1 MKKTLL
7 AGIFKRREFTVTGI
21 IIILA
26 ITFGSLSTN
35 FLSISNITNIFIQI
49 SSIGIAA
56 VGMTMV
62 IITGGIDV
70 SAGSILGIVAVI
82 TAKAAI
88 AGLPIPL
95 ILIFGIAIGVLL
107 GGINGS
113 LVSFMGIP
121 PIIVTLGTMSF
132 FRAMVFQLLGGR
144 WISSFPEAFRKIS
157 TGNFLNIPI
166 PVWFMFLLAIIF
178 TYYLEYRPTG
188 RYIYAIGNNIEA
200 ARVSGIPTKRVLL
213 LVYIFAGM
221 MYAIAGIVVAART
234 GIVQTNTGSGFEL
247 SVIAATVLGGTNIL
261 GGEGSAIGSMLGAL
275 LVAIITNGMILINF
289 PALTEGLIVGTII
302 IISVFTDIL
311 KLRRRGYQYE

>member
-1 MKKTLL
+1 MKKTML
-7 AGIFKRREFTVTGI
+7 AELFKRREFTVTGI

-26 ITFGSLSTN
+26 ILFGSLSSN

-56 VGMTMV
+56 IGMTM
-62 IITGGIDV
+62 IIVTGGIDV

-82 TAKAAI
+82 TAKAALT
-88 AGLPIPL
+88 GLPTPL
-95 ILIFGIAIGVLL
+95 ILILGIATGALL

-144 WISSFPEAFRKIS
+144 WISSFPDSFRRIS
-157 TGNFLNIPI
+157 TGNFLNIPLPI
-166 PVWFMFLLAIIF
+166 CVMFFLAIIF

-188 RYIYAIGNNIEA
+188 RYIYAIGNSVEA

-221 MYAIAGIVVAART
+221 MFGISGVIVAART
-234 GIVQTNTGSGFEL
+234 GIVQTNTGAGFEL
-247 SVIAATVLGGTNIL
+247 AVIAATVLGGTNIL
-261 GGEGSAIGSMLGAL
+261 GGEGSAIGSILGTL
-275 LVAIITNGMILINF
+275 LLAIITNGMILVNL
-289 PALTEGLIVGTII
+289 PALTEGLIIGIII
-302 IISVFTDIL
+302 IISVFTDIM

>member
-7 AGIFKRREFTVTGI
+7 GELFKKREFTIIFI
-21 IIILA
+21 IIILS
-26 ITFGSLSTN
+26 IVFGILSKN

-88 AGLPIPL
+88 AGLSVPL
-95 ILIFGIAIGVLL
+95 ILILGIVVGTLL
-107 GGINGS
+107 GSINGE
-113 LVSFMGIP
+113 LVSSLGVP
-121 PIIVTLGTMSF
+121 PIIATLGTMSF

-144 WISSFPEAFRKIS
+144 WISSFPESFRKIS
-157 TGNFLNIPI
+157 TSNFLNIPI
-166 PVWFMFLLAIIF
+166 PIWFMFFLAIIF

-188 RYIYAIGNNIEA
+188 RYIYAIGNSIEA

-221 MYAIAGIVVAART
+221 MYGIAGVIVAART

-247 SVIAATVLGGTNIL
+247 AVIAATVLGGTNIL

-275 LVAIITNGMILINF
+275 LLAIITNGMILINL

-302 IISVFTDIL
+302 IISVLTDIL

>member
-1 MKKTLL
+1 
-7 AGIFKRREFTVTGI
+7 
-21 IIILA
+21 
-26 ITFGSLSTN
+26 
-35 FLSISNITNIFIQI
+35 
-49 SSIGIAA
+49 
-56 VGMTMV
+56 MV

-82 TAKAAI
+82 TAKAAL

-95 ILIFGIAIGVLL
+95 ILILGIAIGVLL

-113 LVSFMGIP
+113 LVSFIGIP

-144 WISSFPEAFRKIS
+144 WISSFPESFRKIS

-213 LVYIFAGM
+213 LVYIFAGI
-221 MYAIAGIVVAART
+221 MYAIAGVVVAART

-275 LVAIITNGMILINF
+275 LVAIITNGMILINL

>member
-1 MKKTLL
+1 MKKTML
-7 AGIFKRREFTVTGI
+7 AELFKRREFTVIGI

-82 TAKAAI
+82 TAKAAL

-95 ILIFGIAIGVLL
+95 ILILGIAIGVLL

-113 LVSFMGIP
+113 LVSFIGIP

-144 WISSFPEAFRKIS
+144 WISSFPESFRKIS

-213 LVYIFAGM
+213 LVYIFAGI
-221 MYAIAGIVVAART
+221 MYAIAGVVVAART

-275 LVAIITNGMILINF
+275 LVAIITNGMILINL

>member
-95 ILIFGIAIGVLL
+95 ILILGIAIGVLL

-302 IISVFTDIL
+302 IISVLTDIL

>member
-21 IIILA
+21 IIILT

-95 ILIFGIAIGVLL
+95 ILILGIAIGVLL

-113 LVSFMGIP
+113 LVSFMGVP

-144 WISSFPEAFRKIS
+144 WISSFPESFRRIS
-157 TGNFLNIPI
+157 TGSFLNIPI

-200 ARVSGIPTKRVLL
+200 ARVSGIPTKSVLL

-221 MYAIAGIVVAART
+221 MYAIAGIVVAARA
-234 GIVQTNTGSGFEL
+234 GIVQTNTGSGFEM

-275 LVAIITNGMILINF
+275 LVAIITNGMILINL